1 MQKLS
6 WSAEHGM
13 SDGSGVVFDL
23 PRSTLD
29 TEKSCL
35 VFEQFSNVDNVSVVR
50 RLGKRKGWIIMYT
63 LHTALASPKLYYIA
77 ATSLQFTWKI
87 FFICQTLLDVST
99 ALLVQ
104 IFFSTTIPVAPDKI

>member
-63 LHTALASPKLYYIA
+63 LHTALASPKLYY
-77 ATSLQFTWKI
+77 
-87 FFICQTLLDVST
+87 
-99 ALLVQ
+99 
-104 IFFSTTIPVAPDKI
+104 